1 METLDREKAEA
12 WLKQHL
18 TFPLNPAMQEDWIL
32 GTDTTVKPIYGKQ
45 EGAVVGYNPRK
56 PGRPLHCYHSY
67 MVANLRLVLGV
78 NVTPGNESRNPALH
92 RPTSIPHHPFET

>member
-12 WLKQHL
+12 WLKHHL
-18 TFPLNPAMQEDWIL
+18 TFPLHPAMQEDWIL
-32 GTDTTVKPIYGKQ
+32 NTDTTVKPIYGKQ

-56 PGRPLHCYHSY
+56 PGRPSHCCHSY
-67 MVANLRLVLGV
+67 MIANLHLVLGV

-92 RPTSIPHHPFET
+92 RPTSIPPHPFET